1 MLITERKRANEP
13 TRYGSILK
21 LSVWS
26 FTIVIASF
34 LFLLAGCWV
43 DGKLGTQP
51 MFTFGLFMLG
61 LILTIGRLYWDAW
74 TEMKKQ

>member
-1 MLITERKRANEP
+1 MLITERKKANQP

-61 LILTIGRLYWDAW
+61 LVITIGRLYWDAW

>member
-1 MLITERKRANEP
+1 YA
-13 TRYGSILK
+13 GILK
-21 LSVWS
+21 ISVWS

-43 DGKLGTQP
+43 DTKLGTQP

-61 LILTIGRLYWDAW
+61 TMLSIGRLYWDAW